1 MSREPEPC
9 CTPPHP
15 RAVPWQDADDFDL
28 ALFKEQQGYEPSHR
42 NIRVELTIAQVE
54 PLLAENAAT
63 RHGRNNEVEQDR
75 EYLRRCV
82 SQLGGSTGP
91 GSKQPG
97 FSRDEYG
104 LKLGYKPAKLDELPF
119 YEKHMGRAARRI
131 AARTGLQ
138 QLPAAP

>member
-63 RHGRNNEVEQDR
+63 EQLQLPEAEGPQLELAHDLAGELR
-75 EYLRRCV
+75 EAL
-82 SQLGGSTGP
+82 
-91 GSKQPG
+91 
-97 FSRDEYG
+97 D
-104 LKLGYKPAKLDELPF
+104 KPAPELD
-119 YEKHMGRAARRI
+119 
-131 AARTGLQ
+131 TGGFGAVH
-138 QLPAAP
+138 PAAAEHAGVSRHRRPKHGHCRP

>member
-1 MSREPEPC
+1 M
-9 CTPPHP
+9 
-15 RAVPWQDADDFDL
+15 PWQDADVFDL
-28 ALFKEQQGYEPSHR
+28 ALFKEQRGYEPSHR

-82 SQLGGSTGP
+82 SKLGGSTGP

-104 LKLGYKPAKLDELPF
+104 LKLGHKPAKLYELPF
-119 YEKHMGRAARRI
+119 YEEHMGRAARRI
-131 AARTGLQ
+131 AACTGLQ